1 MKHHVW
7 VVDDDRLILDTLG
20 PMLTELGHH
29 VRTFDNPEKLLRE
42 YRITRPDVIIADL
55 RMPSMSGVEL
65 TRLLKEEDPDALVI
79 ILTGYPSIEDAVE
92 AIHVGAVDF
101 MSKPCR
107 IEELDIRI
115 RNTLNNKLV
124 KTRLSRN
131 RVLVLT
137 LLETL
142 PIWVILG
149 MIVARFLR

>member
-1 MKHHVW
+1 MKYHVW
-7 VVDDDRLILDTLG
+7 VVDDDQLILNTLS
-20 PMLTELGHH
+20 PMLTKLGHH
-29 VRTFDNPEKLLRE
+29 VRTFNNPEKLLHE

-65 TRLLKEEDPDALVI
+65 TRLLKEEDPDVLVI

-101 MSKPCR
+101 MAKPCR
-107 IEELDIRI
+107 IEELNIRI
-115 RNTLNNKLV
+115 RNTLENKLV